1 MQKGQATV
9 ELHPFKRIV
18 GIDPSAKMLEGAR
31 KYVKETLGDVK
42 SIAEEQFQFIQSPAE
57 KLDCLED
64 GTVDMVVSG
73 NSLRL

>member
-1 MQKGQATV
+1 
-9 ELHPFKRIV
+9 
-18 GIDPSAKMLEGAR
+18 MLEGAR

-42 SIAEEQFQFIQSPAE
+42 SPAEEQFQFIQSPAE
-57 KLDCLED
+57 KLDCLQD